1 MKSKIYIF
9 VAVFFISISFM
20 NNSKANAELFGS
32 DDEKWQKIFH
42 EFKKMNSRLVTLEK
56 AISVFPHPQLTGDVI
71 DQINAQNKRLE
82 DTNSII
88 SSELIPI
95 IQKDLASSHDKIDN
109 LRNQL
114 EDLLQDQKTLK
125 EGLAQDIEQFERMNK
140 QNFKNFESANEKA
153 LENLSIKNKKLIDVL
168 EENLIQAAKT
178 GSQVQKILEQLKN
191 GN

>member
-20 NNSKANAELFGS
+20 NNSKASAELFGS
-32 DDEKWQKIFH
+32 DDEKWKRIFH
-42 EFKKMNSRLVTLEK
+42 ELEKMNSRLVTLEK
-56 AISVFPHPQLTGDVI
+56 AISVFPHPQSTGDVI

-168 EENLIQAAKT
+168 EENLIQEAKT
-178 GSQVQKILEQLKN
+178 G
-191 GN
+191 